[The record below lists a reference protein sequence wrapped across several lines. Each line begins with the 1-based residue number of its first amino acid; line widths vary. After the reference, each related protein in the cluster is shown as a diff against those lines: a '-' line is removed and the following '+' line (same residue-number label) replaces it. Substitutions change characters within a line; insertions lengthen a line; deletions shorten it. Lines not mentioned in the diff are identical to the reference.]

1 MRDVLRWLNKK
12 ATEWLTKEGPPS
24 PTPLCDFNRLG
35 FELRTGDVILV
46 EGRSRVSEVIK
57 VITQSPW
64 SHSALYI
71 GRLYD
76 IRDPD
81 LRAVIEYHYDGDPE
95 EQLLIEAVMGHGTIV
110 SPLTSYRNDHIRI
123 CRPTTLSPT
132 DAEAMIAYS
141 AKHLGWDYDVRQ
153 VLDLARFFFPWSFLP
168 RRWRSSL
175 FQHNAGSPTR
185 TVCSTLLAEA
195 FGTIDFPIL
204 PFIDRAEDGSV
215 RFFKRNPRLF
225 APRDFDYSPY
235 FSIIKYPYLGIN
247 DVGLYHRLPWSDA
260 DVYNDE
266 RHAFNPPPSK
276 MLREEAPARNLDEE
290 ADIDTISDTSET
302 DLAASDGDG
311 SEPELHRHHAFSFL
325 RRRG

>member
-35 FELRTGDVILV
+35 FELRTGDVMLV

-57 VITQSPW
+57 IITQSPW
-64 SHSALYI
+64 SHSALYV

-81 LRAVIEYHYDGDPE
+81 LRAVISYHYDGDPE
-95 EQLLIEAVMGHGTIV
+95 DQLLIEAVMGRGTIV
-110 SPLTSYRNDHIRI
+110 SALSHYRHDHIRI
-123 CRPTTLSPT
+123 CRPSSLAPA
-132 DAEAMIAYS
+132 DAEAVIAYS

-153 VLDLARFFFPWSFLP
+153 ILDLARFFFPWSFLP

-175 FQHNAGSPTR
+175 FQHNAGGPTR
-185 TVCSTLLAEA
+185 IVCSTLIAEA
-195 FGTIDFPIL
+195 YGSVDFPIL

-235 FSIIKYPYLGIN
+235 FSIIKYPFLGIN
-247 DVGLYHRLPWSDA
+247 DLGLYHRLPWSNE

-266 RHAFNPPPSK
+266 RHAFNPAPSK
-276 MLREEAPARNLDEE
+276 VLQEIGCDERFEEEVIAETN
-290 ADIDTISDTSET
+290 DIDTHGD
-302 DLAASDGDG
+302 DGDESPG
-311 SEPELHRHHAFSFL
+311 ETRRQYGFGFL